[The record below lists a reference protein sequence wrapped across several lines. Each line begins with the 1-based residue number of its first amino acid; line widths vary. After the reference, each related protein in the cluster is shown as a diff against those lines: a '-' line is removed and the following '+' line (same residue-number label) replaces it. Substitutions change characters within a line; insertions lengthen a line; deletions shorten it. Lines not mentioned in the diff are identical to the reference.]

1 MTFVELKRVG
11 AILLATVALGSTS
24 VQAAEKAGATQGNAG
39 TPASER
45 ADGVKSPER
54 WYYLGNS
61 ASSKTYIDRQQ
72 KLRREGDT
80 VTLSIRQVLD
90 TVPDDL
96 KVHPRTRYMDVRS
109 RYDCK
114 KHTVAHLSS
123 LELSADNEYLG
134 GEPRPLDPV
143 PVHAGTLNAA
153 VMDVACSAG

>member
-1 MTFVELKRVG
+1 MAPFFLPLWLWAVLRSRQPK
-11 AILLATVALGSTS
+11 
-24 VQAAEKAGATQGNAG
+24 KAGATQGNAG
-39 TPASER
+39 TPASVR

-54 WYYLGNS
+54 WYYQGSS
-61 ASSKTYIDRQQ
+61 APFKTYIDRQQ

-96 KVHPRTRYMDVRS
+96 KVYPGTRFMDVRS

-114 KHTVAHLSS
+114 KQTVSHLSS

-134 GEPRPLDPV
+134 SEPKPLDPV

-153 VMDVACSAG
+153 VMDVACSTG

>member
-1 MTFVELKRVG
+1 MQGHRHQYEQT
-11 AILLATVALGSTS
+11 GSNH
-24 VQAAEKAGATQGNAG
+24 QNAG
-39 TPASER
+39 
-45 ADGVKSPER
+45 
-54 WYYLGNS
+54 YYLGSS
-61 ASSKTYIDRQQ
+61 APSKTCIDRQQ

-96 KVHPRTRYMDVRS
+96 KVYPGTRFMDVRS

-114 KHTVAHLSS
+114 KQTVSHLSS

-134 GEPRPLDPV
+134 SEPKPLDRV

-153 VMDVACSAG
+153 VMDVACSAGRARAKPQRCAAICCATPFNIRSTPAMKSARSSW